1 MTPVLLIGYG
11 NLLRRDDGIGRVVA
25 ERFVTRSDVR
35 VLTCHQLTPEL
46 TDELM
51 RSERAVFVDATL
63 GGAAAVRLVSPT
75 ENPASLGHVG
85 DPAWLLGLSKAVY
98 GRCPE
103 AWLVT
108 VPVEDVGF
116 GEGLSVDGERMV
128 EVAVRLIEQLIR
140 SWEP

>member
-11 NLLRRDDGIGRVVA
+11 NPLRRDDGIGRVVA
-25 ERFVTRSDVR
+25 ERFETRPDVR

-51 RSERAVFVDATL
+51 RCERAVFVDATL
-63 GGAAAVRLVSPT
+63 SGSAAVRLVSPT
-75 ENPASLGHVG
+75 ANPASPGHVG

-98 GRCPE
+98 GRYPE

-128 EVAVRLIEQLIR
+128 EVAVRLVEQLIR